1 MTRNHL
7 SGTRSALE
15 KRGVLAEP
23 MCTGSYTPVLLHPQE
38 NPPVGS
44 RIPRFSAEKLGPR
57 QETLQPG
64 LRAAPHVAARTCLAR
79 LTPHGRAG
87 ASATGQGRAVQGRPG
102 SGGQWRAAG
111 RPRWCRLTHR
121 APGGGLAR
129 SGRPGPPA
137 GHHSLKLDPASE
149 GEDLCAENWGP
160 DRQGDPAGAPRG
172 RPENQGDGAMAG
184 RVWQGLGGSASFPT
198 SPLSLPSHQL

>member
-1 MTRNHL
+1 MHRFLH
-7 SGTRSALE
+7 AC
-15 KRGVLAEP
+15 P
-23 MCTGSYTPVLLHPQE
+23 LHPQE

-79 LTPHGRAG
+79 LTPRGGAG
-87 ASATGQGRAVQGRPG
+87 ASATGQGRA
-102 SGGQWRAAG
+102 GQAG
-111 RPRWCRLTHR
+111 LRGPVASSRQARVVPAQLTHG

-149 GEDLCAENWGP
+149 GEDQCPENWGP
-160 DRQGDPAGAPRG
+160 DRPEDPAGAPRG
-172 RPENQGDGAMAG
+172 RPEN
-184 RVWQGLGGSASFPT
+184 
-198 SPLSLPSHQL
+198 

>member
-1 MTRNHL
+1 MEGVGEVTRNHL

-15 KRGVLAEP
+15 KRGMLAEP

-87 ASATGQGRAVQGRPG
+87 ASATGQGRAGQAGLRGPVASSRQAQVVPAHPRSPRRGPG
-102 SGGQWRAAG
+102 
-111 RPRWCRLTHR
+111 
-121 APGGGLAR
+121 
-129 SGRPGPPA
+129 
-137 GHHSLKLDPASE
+137 
-149 GEDLCAENWGP
+149 
-160 DRQGDPAGAPRG
+160 
-172 RPENQGDGAMAG
+172 
-184 RVWQGLGGSASFPT
+184 
-198 SPLSLPSHQL
+198 